1 MMKKVAIIGSVGMP
15 AKYGGFETLVE
26 QLAIRL
32 QARFELTVYC
42 AKPSFPAPRPKRI
55 GKVNLRYIPL
65 HANGKQS
72 IIYDIWSIFSAIRYA
87 DTLLILGVGGCV
99 ILPFLRFFGCRKRIL
114 VNIDGIEW
122 RRDKW
127 SGTARRYLHF
137 AERCAVK
144 YADTVIADNQVIV
157 EYVRLTY
164 HCDCK
169 LIEYGADNGSIS

>member
-1 MMKKVAIIGSVGMP
+1 MKKKVAIIGSVGLP

-32 QARFELTVYC
+32 QERFDITVYC
-42 AKPSFPAPRPKRI
+42 SKSAFTERPKRI
-55 GKVNLRYIPL
+55 GNVNLRYIPL
-65 HANGKQS
+65 RANGMQS
-72 IIYDIWSIFSAIRYA
+72 VPYDMWSILSAVRYA

-99 ILPFLRFFGCRKRIL
+99 LLPLLRFFGCRKRIL

-122 RRDKW
+122 RRGKW
-127 SGTARRYLHF
+127 SKTARRYLRF

-144 YADTVIADNQVIV
+144 YADAVIGDNQVIV

-164 HCDCK
+164 HSDCK

>member
-1 MMKKVAIIGSVGMP
+1 MKKKVAIIGSVGFP

-26 QLAIRL
+26 QLVIRL
-32 QARFELTVYC
+32 QDRFDITVYC
-42 AKPSFPAPRPKRI
+42 AKPSFVERPARI
-55 GKVNLRYIPL
+55 GNVNLRYIPF

-72 IIYDIWSIFSAIRYA
+72 IPYDMWSILSAIRYA
-87 DTLLILGVGGCV
+87 DTLLILGVGGCTL
-99 ILPFLRFFGCRKRIL
+99 LPLLRFFGCRKRIL

-127 SGTARRYLHF
+127 TGTARRYLRF

-144 YADTVIADNQVIV
+144 YADEVICDNQVIV

-164 HCDCK
+164 HRDSK
-169 LIEYGADNGSIS
+169 LIEYGADNWSIQE

>member
-1 MMKKVAIIGSVGMP
+1 MKKVAFIGSVGFP

-32 QARFELTVYC
+32 QDRFEITVYC
-42 AKPSFPAPRPKRI
+42 SKSSFSTHPLQR
-55 GKVNLRYIPL
+55 GKVHLRYLPF

-72 IIYDIWSIFSAIRYA
+72 VPYDILSILSAIRFA

-99 ILPFLRFFGCRKRIL
+99 ILPLLRFFGCRKRIL
-114 VNIDGIEW
+114 VNVDGIEW
-122 RRDKW
+122 RRGKW
-127 SGTARRYLHF
+127 SKFARRYLHF

-144 YADTVIADNQVIV
+144 YADQVIADNQVIV
-157 EYVRLTY
+157 EYVHLTY

-169 LIEYGADNGSIS
+169 LIEYGADDWSADHE